1 MTKRHDNQGNFDHI
15 DTWIFDLDN
24 TLYPAGCR
32 LFDQIDVR
40 MGEYISTLLDIDRVE
55 ARRLQKHYFFEHG
68 TTMRGLMNEHNVM
81 PDDFLSYVHDIDHS
95 PIPHNARLNA
105 VLDELPGRKL
115 VFTNGTVKHAE
126 DVMNQIG
133 ITAHFDTIFDIKAAE
148 YVPKPRMV
156 SYEMFLE
163 RDGVS
168 PTSSAM
174 FEDII
179 RNLEP
184 SHQLGMTTVLVHDTD
199 NDDGAM
205 INTLNGD
212 DHKVPHVHH
221 VTDDLAGFL
230 EDVVGQIVREKS

>member
-1 MTKRHDNQGNFDHI
+1 MSEGHAKQGDFDHI

-24 TLYPAGCR
+24 TLYPAGCK

-40 MGEYISTLLDIDRVE
+40 MGEFISNLLQVDRVE
-55 ARRLQKHYFFEHG
+55 ARKLQKQYFFEHG
-68 TTMRGLMNEHNVM
+68 TTMRGLMSNHDVS

-95 PIPHNARLNA
+95 PIPENVRLSTA
-105 VLDELPGRKL
+105 LDALPGRKL

-126 DVMNQIG
+126 DVMAKIG
-133 ITAHFDTIFDIKAAE
+133 ISAHFDAIFDIKAAD
-148 YVPKPRMV
+148 YIPKPRMV

-163 RDGVS
+163 RDGVN
-168 PTSSAM
+168 PVNSAM

-184 SHQLGMTTVLVHDTD
+184 SHQLGMTTVLVHDAE
-199 NDDGAM
+199 NEDGAM

-212 DHKVPHVHH
+212 DHEVPHVHH
-221 VTDDLAGFL
+221 VTQDLAVFL
-230 EDVVGQIVREKS
+230 EDVGKLITPSSS